1 MSSIRMLMPFELH
14 KYRDHLLHLGA
25 DDRRLRFGALLDD
38 ARIEMFVDGIDP
50 RYTRVLAQLGADLE
64 VVAAVHISILRR
76 AAVEFAFTVNAAY
89 RRTGIGTA
97 LITRAVLWSRNRR
110 FTRAYVNYL
119 PENTGMRR
127 LARRAGMAVVIESGE
142 MEAFVALPAASP
154 LSYAA
159 EALAESAGFM
169 DFAAKA
175 GIVVQ
180 ERMGASVPRAMPAR
194 RA

>member
-14 KYRDHLLHLGA
+14 KYRDHLLQLGA

-38 ARIEMFVDGIDP
+38 ARIEAFVDGIDS
-50 RYTRVLAQLGADLE
+50 RRTRVLAQLGADLE
-64 VVAAVHISILRR
+64 VVAAVHVSILRGS
-76 AAVEFAFTVNAAY
+76 AVEFAFTVDAAY
-89 RRTGIGTA
+89 RRTGVGTE
-97 LITRAVLWSRNRR
+97 LMNRAILWSRNRR

-127 LARRAGMAVVIESGE
+127 LARRAGMTVVNEAGE
-142 MEAFVALPAASP
+142 MEAFIALPAASS

-159 EALAESAGFM
+159 EALAESAGFV

-175 GIVVQ
+175 GVVVQ
-180 ERMGASVPRAMPAR
+180 QRMSASVPRALAAR
-194 RA
+194 QA